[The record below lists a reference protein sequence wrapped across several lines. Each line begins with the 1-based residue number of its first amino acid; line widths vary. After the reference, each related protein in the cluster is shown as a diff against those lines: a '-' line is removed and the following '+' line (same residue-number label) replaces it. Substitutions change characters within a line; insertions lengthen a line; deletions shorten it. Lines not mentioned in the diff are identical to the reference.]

1 MKSVYNF
8 IVTPKGDRYNN
19 KKKIGDKELIL
30 NTEIFHHQYISREAI
45 IVGLPANNKSD
56 LKEGDTVI
64 VHHNTFRRWYDM
76 KGKEQNSSSHIYEDL
91 YRVSLDLIYAYKRNN
106 KWRCLKDFSFIQPLQ
121 DEEGKEKPLIGFI
134 KYSDGTFKEN
144 ELVGYLSN
152 AEYEF
157 VIDNKRLYRV
167 KNDSITIKYECQGHE
182 KEYNPSWT

>member
-1 MKSVYNF
+1 M
-8 IVTPKGDRYNN
+8 
-19 KKKIGDKELIL
+19 IGGLLPFGAVFVELFFIL
-30 NTEIFHHQYISREAI
+30 NFFFSLFFNTYNTVSNLAIKYTE
-45 IVGLPANNKSD
+45 K
-56 LKEGDTVI
+56 
-64 VHHNTFRRWYDM
+64 
-76 KGKEQNSSSHIYEDL
+76 
-91 YRVSLDLIYAYKRNN
+91 RVVKIPVAKV
-106 KWRCLKDFSFIQPLQ
+106 
-121 DEEGKEKPLIGFI
+121 KEKPLIGFI